1 MSRTSQT
8 YASPELAA
16 LAGELRVVLSKL
28 IRRVREQVHAGDL
41 TNSQKSVI
49 LRLER
54 DGPAT
59 VSMLARA
66 EGVRP
71 QSMRITVAALEAAG
85 AVSGKADPS
94 DGRQTFLSL
103 TPAFVKLLKSG
114 RAAKEDWLFR
124 ALGTQLAP
132 REQEQ
137 LAAAV
142 KLLSRVADFSS
153 SGE

>member
-1 MSRTSQT
+1 MKPKPRAKHSSNL
-8 YASPELAA
+8 PA
-16 LAGELRVVLSKL
+16 LAGEMRAVISKL
-28 IRRVREQVHAGDL
+28 LRRWREQADAGDF

-85 AVSGKADPS
+85 AVKGKPDPH
-94 DGRQTFLSL
+94 DGRQTFLTL
-103 TPAFVKLLKSG
+103 TPSFLKILKTG
-114 RAAKEDWLFR
+114 RAAREDWLVR
-124 ALGTQLAP
+124 ALHAQLSP
-132 REQEQ
+132 REQKQ
-137 LAAAV
+137 LALAV
-142 KLLSRVADFSS
+142 NLLSRLADF
-153 SGE
+153 

>member
-1 MSRTSQT
+1 MARTPPAFS
-8 YASPELAA
+8 SPPLTA
-16 LAGELRVVLSKL
+16 LAGELRVVVGKL
-28 IRRVREQVHAGDL
+28 ARRAREESHAGDF
-41 TNSQKSVI
+41 TNAQTSVL

-71 QSMRITVAALEAAG
+71 QSMRITVSALEAAG
-85 AVSGKADPS
+85 AVGGKPDPL

-103 TPAFVKLLKSG
+103 TPAFLKIVKAG
-114 RAAKEDWLFR
+114 RAAKEDWIFR
-124 ALGTQLAP
+124 ALQAQLSP
-132 REQEQ
+132 REHDQ

-142 KLLSRVADFSS
+142 KLLDRLTEF
-153 SGE
+153 